1 MRHAFCD
8 ESAARGLRQGM
19 VEMPGYDLL
28 TENRLRKASGH
39 LDLWTLAT
47 ILGRKAETELS
58 QEV

>member
-1 MRHAFCD
+1 
-8 ESAARGLRQGM
+8 
-19 VEMPGYDLL
+19 
-28 TENRLRKASGH
+28 LRKASGH